1 MPNIKATSKF
11 HSVNLTHT
19 DSDSAYYDLYPE
31 DRWCLECGCV
41 EPDPSSIDWVCTC
54 CQHNYRVDKFG
65 VPNFESEYWMTSVCN
80 VGESLRRSYKNM
92 YINVPD
98 EEPEEPG
105 PWPINTDSLKFEK
118 PKPIEMLVLKNIIEK
133 DTPELST
140 VIPENP
146 PNTPAF
152 KWAEPQPL
160 REIPEPPPR
169 TPEPPKTGG
178 KYVPPGKRRGAP
190 RR

>member
-11 HSVNLTHT
+11 HSVNITENET
-19 DSDSAYYDLYPE
+19 PYYDMYPE

-41 EPDPSSIDWVCTC
+41 EPDPSSVEWVCEC

-65 VPNFESEYWMTSVCN
+65 VPDFESEYWMTSACD

-92 YINVPD
+92 YINSPD
-98 EEPEEPG
+98 EEPEELG

-118 PKPIEMLVLKNIIEK
+118 PEPIELLVIKNEK
-133 DTPELST
+133 ETPEQPTL
-140 VIPENP
+140 IPMNP

-160 REIPEPPPR
+160 REMPVTPPP
-169 TPEPPKTGG
+169 TTEPSKTGG
-178 KYVPPGKRRGAP
+178 KYVPPGKRRAAAAQ